1 MQFRGVGGRIIP
13 TEDDGTAKERRRD
26 MRVKGFLS
34 KVGKISIFAL
44 AFAFVT
50 SLGVVSF
57 PSEADAQGK
66 RWVYAAKFKCLT
78 IGSPVS
84 AVGGD
89 DFIAIQTIVNI
100 YNPTEEAIETRK
112 QYVIAAPQHKSDPNE
127 LPSKKTDRETVSVG
141 AGLGHAIDCEDIVDR
156 LVDNAKIVPT
166 SYVAFFLAP
175 IIEGWVIIEAPK
187 TGLARVRPMITVCTN
202 YQHALVNTTGGG
214 TGISLDVE
222 CVEPKKVKPKFDK
235 VQFN

>member
-1 MQFRGVGGRIIP
+1 M
-13 TEDDGTAKERRRD
+13 
-26 MRVKGFLS
+26 
-34 KVGKISIFAL
+34 FAL
-44 AFAFVT
+44 ALAFVT

-66 RWVYAAKFKCLT
+66 RWVYAAKFKCLVSGS
-78 IGSPVS
+78 IGPVTS
-84 AVGGD
+84 VGGD
-89 DFIAIQTIVNI
+89 DFIAIQSIVNI

-112 QYVIAAPQHKSDPNE
+112 HYVIAAPQHKTAE
-127 LPSKKTDRETVSVG
+127 TKLPSKKTDRETVEVG
-141 AGLGHAIDCEDIVDR
+141 AGLGHAIDCKDIVSR
-156 LVDNAKIVPT
+156 LITNAEINPS
-166 SYVAFFLAP
+166 SYVAAFIAP

-187 TGLARVRPMITVCTN
+187 KGLALRRPMITVCTN
-202 YQHALVNTTGGG
+202 YQHALVNTVAGG